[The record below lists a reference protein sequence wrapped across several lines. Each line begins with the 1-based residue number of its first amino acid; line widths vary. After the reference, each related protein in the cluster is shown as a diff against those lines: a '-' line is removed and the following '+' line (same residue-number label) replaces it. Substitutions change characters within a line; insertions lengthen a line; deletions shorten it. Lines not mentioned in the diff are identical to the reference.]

1 VDLLDLLE
9 SRITPEIRE
18 LAAQRII
25 VGGNVAARTDLDRE
39 TKKIVLVL
47 VYSLA
52 PVIVFTQAEA
62 ALIYGINRKSVPGR
76 TSANTPYRINVGK
89 G

>member
-18 LAAQRII
+18 LAAQRI
-25 VGGNVAARTDLDRE
+25 VSGGNLAARTDLDPA
-39 TKKIVLVL
+39 TIKIALLLVA
-47 VYSLA
+47 SLA
-52 PVIVFTQAEA
+52 PFTVFKQGEA
-62 ALIYGINRKSVPGR
+62 ALIYGINRKSVAGR
-76 TSANTPYRINVGK
+76 SANNTPHRLNVGK